1 MDYDALLKGHR
12 KKPVANP
19 DSLPTPLS
27 YGQEQIRRIIPH
39 RRPFLLVDRLTGL
52 DLAEGI
58 IAGTRYVD
66 PDDPVFRGHFPG
78 NPVYPGSLQIEM
90 VGQLGLC
97 MHYFLT
103 NATTEIAA
111 NAEPVRAMATRVL
124 GAYYVMPVLPGCT
137 VTMVAGKLEADEFA
151 ASMIGQT
158 IVDGVVCSVL
168 AGQVVFL
175 D

>member
-12 KKPVANP
+12 KKPVAHPNA
-19 DSLPTPLS
+19 LPTPLFADR
-27 YGQEQIRRIIPH
+27 EQIRRIIPH
-39 RRPFLLVDRLTGL
+39 REPFLLVDRLIGL
-52 DLAEGI
+52 DLDEGI
-58 IAGTRYVD
+58 IAGSRYID
-66 PDDPVFRGHFPG
+66 PADPLLAGHFPG

-103 NATTEIAA
+103 NATAEITAD
-111 NAEPVRAMATRVL
+111 AEPVRAMATRVL
-124 GAYYVMPVLPGCT
+124 GAYYVLPVLPGST
-137 VTMVAGKLEADEFA
+137 VTMVAKKLEADEFA

-158 IVDGVVCSVL
+158 MVEGAVCSVI

>member
-1 MDYDALLKGHR
+1 LF
-12 KKPVANP
+12 
-19 DSLPTPLS
+19 
-27 YGQEQIRRIIPH
+27 Q
-39 RRPFLLVDRLTGL
+39 
-52 DLAEGI
+52 
-58 IAGTRYVD
+58 
-66 PDDPVFRGHFPG
+66 GHFPG

-103 NATTEIAA
+103 NATTAVGPD
-111 NAEPVRAMATRVL
+111 AEPVRAMATRVL
-124 GAYYVMPVLPGCT
+124 GAYYVLPVLPGST
-137 VTMVAGKLEADEFA
+137 VTMVAKKLEADEFA

-158 IVDGVVCSVL
+158 IVDGRVCSVV